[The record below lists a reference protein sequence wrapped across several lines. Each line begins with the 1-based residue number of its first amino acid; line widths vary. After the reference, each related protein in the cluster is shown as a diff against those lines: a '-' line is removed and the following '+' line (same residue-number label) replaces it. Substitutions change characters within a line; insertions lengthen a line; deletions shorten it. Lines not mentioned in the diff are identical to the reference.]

1 MAQTLRDTRTGKI
14 YEVDDRDVDSTDN
27 RTAAKAEYGTNVAA
41 RIISFIGGVIM
52 ALLGLRFLLMLLGAN
67 RGNGL
72 VDFIYTAS
80 YPFAAPFFGIF
91 NYQEQIGRSRFEFET
106 LIAIVVYGLIT
117 WAIVRLLT
125 IANRR
130 NT

>member
-1 MAQTLRDTRTGKI
+1 MAQTLRDTRTGKL
-14 YEVDDRDVDSTDN
+14 YQVDDTNIDTSDN
-27 RTAAKAEYGTNVAA
+27 STAAKAEYGTSVAA
-41 RIISFIGGVIM
+41 RVVSFIGGVIM

-106 LIAIVVYGLIT
+106 LIAIAVYGLIA
-117 WAIVRLLT
+117 WAIIRLLT

-130 NT
+130 DI